1 MPALLSYLLS
11 LAAVYL
17 LLSNIVSSF
26 LELWNAYSGRIHKR
40 KIFLREM
47 LEKALTD
54 EKSNL
59 VAELYRHP
67 QIAQQLSGTDYMPSA
82 IDGQN
87 FADALFSIIAE
98 KTVDV
103 GATAS
108 DRVSVSNA
116 ERFVQGIALVNS
128 YKQQQFLYSLLPS
141 GSDSSD
147 RADAIKANIVK
158 WFDAY
163 MARISGEYKRRQKK
177 PLFVIA
183 LLVAMVLNVNGLTL
197 FQDLW
202 HNQNAQKA
210 LEAKITMLAAQGSM
224 PTYEGENPKELMD
237 SVTRELNRMGLPIG
251 INPGVWKACFTQ
263 KEPFQSG
270 TESDHPGFL
279 GIVWNYIRL
288 LSGYIL
294 AAMLMRMGAPFWWDV
309 INKIINLRSV
319 GTSKK

>member
-1 MPALLSYLLS
+1 MPALLTYLLS

-103 GATAS
+103 GATAA

-128 YKQQQFLYSLLPS
+128 YKQQHLLYRLLPS
-141 GSDSSD
+141 GNDH
-147 RADAIKANIVK
+147 ADHAEAIKTNIVK

-210 LEAKITMLAAQGSM
+210 LEAKMTMLAAQGSM
-224 PTYEGENPKELMD
+224 QVYEGENPKELMD

-251 INPGVWKACFTQ
+251 INPGVWKACLNK
-263 KEPFQSG
+263 KEPFKRDAAS
-270 TESDHPGFL
+270 ESPGFW
-279 GIVWNYIRL
+279 GVTWNYIRL
-288 LSGYIL
+288 LIGYIL
-294 AAMLMRMGAPFWWDV
+294 AALLMRMGAPFWWDV